1 MKRSHIQNSRA
12 HTHRFHADIAIFVGN
27 GGNGGNNRRNPPLFA
42 LPPPFPLVA
51 TVATLVRR
59 ATVAVPVVTG
69 DALRVSNQ

>member
-12 HTHRFHADIAIFVGN
+12 RTHRFHADIAFFVGN
-27 GGNGGNNRRNPPLFA
+27 GGNGGNNRRNPPFSA

-51 TVATLVRR
+51 TV